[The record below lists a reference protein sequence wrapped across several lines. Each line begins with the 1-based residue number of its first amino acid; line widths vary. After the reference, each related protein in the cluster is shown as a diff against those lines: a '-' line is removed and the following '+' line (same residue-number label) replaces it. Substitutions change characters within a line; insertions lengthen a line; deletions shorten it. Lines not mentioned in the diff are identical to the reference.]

1 MTVLTQ
7 EEIIRFRTQLAA
19 YPEALMALD
28 VVEEC
33 GGYLED
39 AITVIMMRETG
50 AEPDRGLNEVLE
62 KCRKVVCQEEF
73 RNDLL
78 GGLLGVAIEP
88 VAASVGIPLGIAT
101 AVVMYAYKKGINQ
114 FCDASDSAS

>member
-1 MTVLTQ
+1 MTILT
-7 EEIIRFRTQLAA
+7 EAEIAQFRTQLVT
-19 YPEALMALD
+19 YPEALAALD

-39 AITVIMMRETG
+39 AITVIMMRETE
-50 AEPDRGLNEVLE
+50 AEPDRGLNEVVE

-114 FCDASDSAS
+114 FCDVPGSTS